1 MEDLLDGTLS
11 TFDGITKKPSRFLKK
26 DGALFSEL
34 KTSVKALY
42 DGVKIFE
49 REFEKSED
57 SATLDSLI
65 VDEFDEEQIWAG
77 IQLQNGS
84 RLQRWVKEIEGI
96 KLGLQLGKKSDF
108 LLGDGDDPRKK
119 RKAPKDFGM
128 SSEEDDDFLEEEN
141 GLIGRTKKDHPKKVS
156 FSIEDE
162 VSFDESEDDDGIDPD
177 EEGPE
182 LEDEEEE
189 EEEKNDSEEN
199 ETQDDNEVSEEAK
212 IFQDPDFQ
220 NMSDSDGDDLPLFED
235 AETEEEDTD
244 DDSAEETEAEKKTRE
259 IDAQA
264 NAYLANAMA
273 NIKNRTT
280 EVDDPFFKMSE
291 MEQFLEMEDK
301 RFSDQKS
308 GKYSEEGEPLDLFE
322 DQGDA
327 LKEDNQIM
335 YSDYFQNESSS
346 TQKNNENEKQKE
358 TKSSSKKRDQDES
371 EKKPLNI
378 FEYDDDESSENDEAI
393 KSSHE
398 LRQERLQK
406 KIKGLEKEAIGEK
419 NWQMTGEIT
428 GTNRPENS
436 LLQEHLDFDTVS
448 KQAPII
454 TEEVSKTLEQLI
466 IQRIKDKSWDDVER
480 KVKPLKDPYEY
491 KKKLV
496 LDQEKSKLS
505 LAEIYEQEY
514 LQQQGKLNQDKEKVS
529 LLDKDDLEIPKEIE
543 DIQKNMHSLFAKLD
557 VLTHYHYIPKSLSAE
572 VKVIKNKSTLEME
585 EIAPVGVSEDTL
597 LAPQE
602 IADKSKGGPEIGA
615 NERSDTDRKRERR
628 KKKRIQKLKAER
640 QEKIVQNMNPGLGNK
655 YAKDKALKTLKDAEK
670 KGQNVKVLSSNDSSS
685 VKSSRAFFDKLQNE
699 VKNGIT
705 AQASKS
711 KNKKDKKKSSS
722 FKL

>member
-141 GLIGRTKKDHPKKVS
+141 GLIGITKKDHPKK
-156 FSIEDE
+156 
-162 VSFDESEDDDGIDPD
+162 DDDGIDPD

-378 FEYDDDESSENDEAI
+378 FEYDDDDSSENDEAI

-496 LDQEKSKLS
+496 LDQEKANYLWRKFMSRN
-505 LAEIYEQEY
+505 IYSN
-514 LQQQGKLNQDKEKVS
+514 KKVS

-640 QEKIVQNMNPGLGNK
+640 QEKI
-655 YAKDKALKTLKDAEK
+655 DKALKTLKDAEK
-670 KGQNVKVLSSNDSSS
+670 RAKM
-685 VKSSRAFFDKLQNE
+685 SRAFFDKLQNE
-699 VKNGIT
+699 VKNGIN